1 MTHKGVSGNFLKMI
15 ALITMTMDHVGLML
29 FPQCAWLRILGRLAF
44 PLYAY
49 MIAEG
54 CRHTKSIMRYFGSV
68 TLVGIVCQLVY
79 WFAMGSL
86 YMCIMVTFSLSIAL
100 IALVK
105 KTEKEK
111 TFPWH
116 LALAAGVVTV
126 FFLCH
131 GLPMLLP
138 DTDFAVDYGFIGVM
152 LPVLIY
158 LGATAFSRLA
168 LTGVGLCMLALTVGG
183 IQWYSLLAL
192 PLLALYSGKRG
203 KWKLKWLFYLYYPAH
218 LAIIYALAIIL

>member
-1 MTHKGVSGNFLKMI
+1 MKNGLSGNGLKII

-29 FPQCAWLRILGRLAF
+29 FPQSLWLRMVGRLAF

-54 CRHTKSIMRYFGSV
+54 CRYTKSMPKYWGSV
-68 TLVGIVCQLVY
+68 AAVGLVCQLVY

-86 YMCIMVTFSLSIAL
+86 YMCIMVNFSLSIAL

-105 KTEKEK
+105 KAVEERNGIWYAVLT
-111 TFPWH
+111 
-116 LALAAGVVTV
+116 AAVLGA
-126 FFLCH
+126 FLLCE
-131 GLPMLLP
+131 GLPLWLP
-138 DTDFAVDYGFIGVM
+138 HTDFAIDYGFVGVM

-158 LGATAFSRLA
+158 LGSTAGAKLA
-168 LTGVGLCMLALTVGG
+168 LAAVGLVLLAVSLGG

-192 PLLALYSGKRG
+192 PLLALYSGQRG
-203 KWKLKWLFYLYYPAH
+203 KWKMKWLFYLYYPAH
-218 LAIIYALAIIL
+218 LVVLYALTMVR

>member
-1 MTHKGVSGNFLKMI
+1 MVKKGLSGNFLKII
-15 ALITMTMDHVGLML
+15 ALITMTMDHAGLML

-54 CRHTKSIMRYFGSV
+54 CRYTKNMARYFGSV
-68 TLVGIVCQLVY
+68 AFVGVVCQLVY

-105 KTEKEK
+105 EVTQRGGILR
-111 TFPWH
+111 H
-116 LALAAGVVTV
+116 LALTAAVAGV

-131 GLPMLLP
+131 GLPALLP
-138 DTDFAVDYGFIGVM
+138 DTDFSIDYGFIGVM
-152 LPVLIY
+152 IPVLIY
-158 LGATAFSRLA
+158 LGTNAVSRLVLA
-168 LTGVGLCMLALTVGG
+168 GIGLAMLAATLGG
-183 IQWYSLLAL
+183 IQWYGLLAL
-192 PLLALYSGKRG
+192 PLLALYSGRRG
-203 KWKLKWLFYLYYPAH
+203 KGKLKWLFYLYYPVH
-218 LAIIYALAIIL
+218 LVILYALSMVQ